1 MSGSAKS
8 KETVNAKKM
17 DVKRTAPS
25 PPAKKNLVLAKKCF
39 SPSKP
44 TSPHINVFVCGLTN
58 GVMIMRTEKSNKK
71 NVEGFLQPL
80 KNKCMEDVEFASSLD
95 IVKVNIVFKIF
106 YFF

>member
-1 MSGSAKS
+1 
-8 KETVNAKKM
+8 
-17 DVKRTAPS
+17 
-25 PPAKKNLVLAKKCF
+25 
-39 SPSKP
+39 
-44 TSPHINVFVCGLTN
+44 
-58 GVMIMRTEKSNKK
+58 MRTEKSNKK